1 VCPRA
6 PKESTLSRSRPRSRD
21 AHGLDRLNSV
31 TADAAEAALLSCC
44 GSRRWARLIA
54 DHRPYPD
61 LDALL
66 AAGDEA
72 SYDLTPADL
81 AEALADESMT
91 GHPLPG
97 HPLPADA
104 GVGVGALAAHTAL
117 RAAHAAYEQRFG
129 HAFVIC
135 LDGLAPEETLDGLL
149 SGIRDRLGNEPEE
162 ERANAAEELRRIAR
176 GRLTRLMTPEGTMPD
191 IARFRPA

>member
-1 VCPRA
+1 M
-6 PKESTLSRSRPRSRD
+6 
-21 AHGLDRLNSV
+21 
-31 TADAAEAALLSCC
+31 TADAAEASLLSCC

-61 LDALL
+61 LGALL

-91 GHPLPG
+91 GHPLPVE
-97 HPLPADA
+97 A
-104 GVGVGALAAHTAL
+104 GVGALAAHTAL
-117 RAAHAAYEQRFG
+117 RAAHAAYEQKFG

-135 LDGLAPEETLDGLL
+135 LDGLAPDETLDRLL
-149 SGIRDRLGNEPEE
+149 TGIRSRLGNEPDEE
-162 ERANAAEELRRIAR
+162 WVTAAEELRHIAR
-176 GRLTRLMTPEGTMPD
+176 GRLTRLAAPNAPMPG
-191 IARFRPA
+191 IARFRPV